1 MADQDLTKGCVGFGN
16 NPALILVDMTVG
28 FIHSDSPLGGQND
41 DVVNA
46 NKRLLSNARKAQVP
60 IAFTSVV
67 YKDQTSASIFRA
79 HLPDLNILKH
89 GSHWVEIDAR
99 LDKQDNEPVFEKTV
113 PSGFFNTGL
122 NQWLVDNHVDCIIVT
137 GLTTSGCVR
146 ATVVDGLQY
155 NYPVW
160 VVADACA
167 DRNKHAHNANLHDMG
182 AKYASVKTVNQVI
195 DFLTQ
200 R

>member
-1 MADQDLTKGCVGFGN
+1 MADQDLITGSVGFGN

-41 DVVNA
+41 AVVQA
-46 NKRLLSNARKAQVP
+46 NKLLLNNVRKAQLP

-67 YKDQTSASIFRA
+67 YKDQTAASVFRN
-79 HLPDLNILKH
+79 HLPDLNILKQ
-89 GSHWVEIDAR
+89 GSRWVEIDPR
-99 LDKQDNEPVFEKTV
+99 LDRQNNEPVFEKTV

-122 NQWLVDNHVDCIIVT
+122 NQWLVDNEVDCIIVT

-160 VVADACA
+160 VVSDACG
-167 DRNKHAHNANLHDMG
+167 DRNKSAHDANLHDMA
-182 AKYASVKTVNQVI
+182 AKYASVKTVDQVI
-195 DFLTQ
+195 DFLTHG
-200 R
+200 

>member
-1 MADQDLTKGCVGFGN
+1 MTDQNLIKGSVDFGN

-41 DVVNA
+41 AVVQA
-46 NKRLLSNARKAQVP
+46 NKRLLNNVRKAQLP

-67 YKDQTSASIFRA
+67 YKDQTAASVFRN
-79 HLPDLNILKH
+79 HLPDLNILKQ
-89 GSHWVEIDAR
+89 GSRWVEIDPR
-99 LDKQDNEPVFEKTV
+99 LDRQNNEPVFEKTV

-122 NQWLVDNHVDCIIVT
+122 NQWLVDNEVDCIIVT

-160 VVADACA
+160 VVSDACG
-167 DRNKHAHNANLHDMG
+167 DRNKSAHDANLHDMA
-182 AKYASVKTVNQVI
+182 AKYASVKTVDQVI
-195 DFLTQ
+195 DFLTHG
-200 R
+200 